1 MGSKLKV
8 AFNYHL
14 AFNVLFIFL
23 FFNVFVFGAKVQAS
37 DLSCS
42 STEIDEFI
50 DVKYAKFLTIDI
62 PNSRKWNKNYFKAL
76 KDDFSGR
83 DTILKKYKK
92 KFNANIKV
100 LFDNGLECYFS
111 AKVRISG
118 DNKDHLYNKDYLYNN
133 HQFSKSPITSLDVS
147 LLDGNINSVTKFKL
161 FIPSTREGDNEIFLT
176 TFLQELG
183 FLAPKTYYVD
193 SSFNGQKTIFIFQEK
208 ITKEFLESNNLREAP
223 ILEGDERFLFS
234 NDLKGFNRFGLAR
247 ISNKNWTNKG
257 ETSLEISKAALD
269 RINKIYLDYLYKS
282 HIDKDP
288 NSALVLTNIFSDV
301 NRDRDRI
308 FRSILTASG
317 ARHALLPHNRRFYY
331 DPMYKYIRPIYY
343 DGDSSIIKLNSLSGK
358 ISSLNNSEIIGAE
371 MAITYLDSL
380 NRKNFKDKLEILGLD
395 YDFQEVELILD
406 NVLSNLK
413 LMSNTLVN
421 RGLNNHYTPYFSQ
434 YKDLSKDVENK
445 RLVFFTEESFSIEV
459 CNFSLTSCS
468 LYYLNLKDYAK
479 LLSGRYEDANG
490 IAYIYVGNKD
500 EYISGLSVKNYNKIN
515 KVYLENNVQLIGYG
529 SPTISINKNDKQ
541 IKLRQNNI
549 NDRILIRG
557 GVLNNWSINFIGY
570 TVNGNNNKQRFNQDL
585 LTGCL
590 TLLDIHINNV
600 SINIDESQCEDSVN
614 IIRATG
620 RLNTVTVNN
629 ASNDAIDVDFSKLSF
644 DNIIIKNSGNDC
656 IDLSYGDYYI
666 NNAALTGCV
675 DKAISVGEKSNLTID
690 FSKISNS
697 NIGVVAKDSSVVKV
711 GNVVNDDVAIC
722 FSAYNKKQEF
732 WGGKIIVNN
741 HNCQPSQIYQ
751 KKNSLVEF
759 VQ

>member
-1 MGSKLKV
+1 
-8 AFNYHL
+8 
-14 AFNVLFIFL
+14 
-23 FFNVFVFGAKVQAS
+23 
-37 DLSCS
+37 
-42 STEIDEFI
+42 
-50 DVKYAKFLTIDI
+50 
-62 PNSRKWNKNYFKAL
+62 
-76 KDDFSGR
+76 
-83 DTILKKYKK
+83 
-92 KFNANIKV
+92 
-100 LFDNGLECYFS
+100 
-111 AKVRISG
+111 
-118 DNKDHLYNKDYLYNN
+118 
-133 HQFSKSPITSLDVS
+133 
-147 LLDGNINSVTKFKL
+147 
-161 FIPSTREGDNEIFLT
+161 
-176 TFLQELG
+176 
-183 FLAPKTYYVD
+183 
-193 SSFNGQKTIFIFQEK
+193 
-208 ITKEFLESNNLREAP
+208 
-223 ILEGDERFLFS
+223 
-234 NDLKGFNRFGLAR
+234 
-247 ISNKNWTNKG
+247 
-257 ETSLEISKAALD
+257 
-269 RINKIYLDYLYKS
+269 
-282 HIDKDP
+282 
-288 NSALVLTNIFSDV
+288 
-301 NRDRDRI
+301 
-308 FRSILTASG
+308 
-317 ARHALLPHNRRFYY
+317 
-331 DPMYKYIRPIYY
+331 
-343 DGDSSIIKLNSLSGK
+343 
-358 ISSLNNSEIIGAE
+358 
-371 MAITYLDSL
+371 
-380 NRKNFKDKLEILGLD
+380 
-395 YDFQEVELILD
+395 
-406 NVLSNLK
+406 
-413 LMSNTLVN
+413 
-421 RGLNNHYTPYFSQ
+421 
-434 YKDLSKDVENK
+434 
-445 RLVFFTEESFSIEV
+445 
-459 CNFSLTSCS
+459 

-590 TLLDIHINNV
+590 TLLDIHIDNV

-675 DKAISVGEKSNLTID
+675 DKAISVGEKSNLAID